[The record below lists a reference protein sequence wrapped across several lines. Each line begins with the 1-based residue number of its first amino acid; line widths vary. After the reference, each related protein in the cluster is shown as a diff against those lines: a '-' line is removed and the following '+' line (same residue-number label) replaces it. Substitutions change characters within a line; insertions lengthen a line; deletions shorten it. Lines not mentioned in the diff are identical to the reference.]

1 MFTAITV
8 TRALV
13 NLVYGGRTNLKTLS
27 IGGRRAPPA
36 GTNLPAST

>member
-13 NLVYGGRTNLKTLS
+13 NLVYGSRTNLKTLS
-27 IGGRRAPPA
+27 IGGLRVQNEAMA
-36 GTNLPAST
+36 ELTKA

>member
-13 NLVYGGRTNLKTLS
+13 NLVYGSRTNLKTLS
-27 IGGRRAPPA
+27 IGGRIVQNEAV
-36 GTNLPAST
+36 ASLKKA